1 MDAHPDNDGPE
12 PKGQGQ
18 PKEPPQWA
26 FPTKS
31 RCPGCGSTA
40 TLATCTKGQVQHRKC
55 QACGHRYK
63 VTGREV

>member
-18 PKEPPQWA
+18 PQEPPQWA

-31 RCPGCGSTA
+31 RCPDCGSLDTEQTSTQA
-40 TLATCTKGQVQHRKC
+40 PC
-55 QACGHRYK
+55 QYRQCRRCGRTYK
-63 VTGREV
+63 VMGWRI